1 MQPVP
6 LRSIKASLSRRM
18 RSSVEDIL
26 HFSLQGV
33 LPPGHMLAVNPLL
46 RTLSYIVNESSQPRL
61 IAQQQFTAGEMGV
74 LLPLLEAFPYYCPY
88 EMLLASF
95 QYGNVTEATIEHCR
109 QYLQE
114 AHLEGIWDQE
124 MRPMRNVLSRARLK
138 LRSFGIEISAIVET
152 GYMLTYVADRRRKE
166 A

>member
-6 LRSIKASLSRRM
+6 LRSIKASLSRRV

-46 RTLSYIVNESSQPRL
+46 RTLSYIINESSQPRL
-61 IAQQQFTAGEMGV
+61 IAQQQFTAGEMSV

-88 EMLLASF
+88 EELLASF
-95 QYGNVTEATIEHCR
+95 QYGNVTEATIENCR

-114 AHLEGIWDQE
+114 AQQEGIWDQE

>member
-1 MQPVP
+1 
-6 LRSIKASLSRRM
+6 
-18 RSSVEDIL
+18 
-26 HFSLQGV
+26 
-33 LPPGHMLAVNPLL
+33 
-46 RTLSYIVNESSQPRL
+46 
-61 IAQQQFTAGEMGV
+61 
-74 LLPLLEAFPYYCPY
+74 
-88 EMLLASF
+88 
-95 QYGNVTEATIEHCR
+95 VTEATIEHCR

-114 AHLEGIWDQE
+114 AQQEGIWDQE